1 MTAYYLSFGCKV
13 NQYET
18 NALRGMLS
26 REGIQPVEQPEDAD
40 LILVNSCTVTASS
53 DRKVRH
59 ALRSLRSRCPKAK
72 IVLTGC
78 LPQAHPDAAQLC
90 PEADLITG
98 TKDRATL
105 IQRIRQ
111 LMESAVPWDGVT
123 PYTPGEGYELLPP
136 AENADR
142 TRAFIKIQDGC
153 NQFCSYCIIP
163 YARGRCRS
171 KPREAL
177 AQEAAQMAQ
186 AGCREAVLIGINLAF
201 YGMEWQGDLGDAVDI
216 CCAVPGIDRVR
227 LGSLEPE
234 KLSDDLLR
242 RLAAHPQFCPQFHL
256 SLQSGCDRT
265 LRAMNRHYTTAEY
278 ADLAAR
284 IRQIFPDAALTTDVM
299 VGFPGETEADF
310 ARSLE
315 FVREMGFAK
324 VHVFPYSPREG
335 TVAARM
341 PEQIPS
347 PEKRR
352 RAALMGETAAA
363 SRRAFLRSQVGK
375 VMPVL
380 FERSA
385 DPAWHRGYTPNYT
398 PVKISAKKGEKSLR
412 KSVFRVIIKS
422 SEPDC
427 CIGTLLPEAS
437 AQND

>member
-18 NALRGMLS
+18 NALRGML
-26 REGIQPVEQPEDAD
+26 RQAGIQPVSEPEEAD

-59 ALRSLRSRCPKAK
+59 ALRSLRSRCPGAR

-78 LPQAHPDAAQLC
+78 LPQAHGDAAQQC

-98 TKDRATL
+98 TKDRAAL
-105 IQRIRQ
+105 VQQILQ
-111 LMESAVPWDGVT
+111 LMQDGTPCCAVT
-123 PYTPGEGYELLPP
+123 PHTPGEGYELLPY
-136 AENADR
+136 AENEDR

-171 KPREAL
+171 KPKEAL
-177 AQEAAQMAQ
+177 AREAEQMAR
-186 AGCREAVLIGINLAF
+186 AGCREVVLIGINLAF
-201 YGMEWQGDLGDAVDI
+201 YGMEWQGDLGEAVEL

-234 KLSDDLLR
+234 KLSDGLLH
-242 RLAAHPQFCPQFHL
+242 RLAACPQFCPQFHL

-265 LRAMNRHYTTAEY
+265 LRAMNRHYTAAEY
-278 ADLAAR
+278 AALAKR
-284 IRQIFPDAALTTDVM
+284 IRSIFPDAALTTDVM
-299 VGFPGETEADF
+299 VGFPGETEEDF
-310 ARSLE
+310 AESMA
-315 FVREMGFAK
+315 FVRQLGFAK

-335 TVAARM
+335 TPAARM
-341 PEQIPS
+341 PGQIPQQ
-347 PEKRR
+347 EKNR

-363 SRRAFLRSQVGK
+363 CRAEFLRAQVGK

-380 FERSA
+380 FERSS
-385 DPAWHRGYTPNYT
+385 DPRWHRGYTPNYT

-412 KSVFRVIIKS
+412 KSVFRVIIKA

-427 CIGTLLPEAS
+427 CIGALLPPEP
-437 AQND
+437 